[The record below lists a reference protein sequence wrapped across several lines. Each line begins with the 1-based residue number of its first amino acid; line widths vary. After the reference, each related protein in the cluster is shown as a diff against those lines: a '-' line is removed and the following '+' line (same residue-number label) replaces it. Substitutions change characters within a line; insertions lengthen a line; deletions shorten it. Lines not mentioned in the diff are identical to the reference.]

1 LKPNEPRVI
10 VHKRNLMGEIRDGN
24 EFTIIL
30 ALGDEDEAKILKEHK
45 WLLKDITRLSRATHL
60 TLTFETSISG
70 EG

>member
-1 LKPNEPRVI
+1 
-10 VHKRNLMGEIRDGN
+10 MGEIRDGN

>member
-1 LKPNEPRVI
+1 MKPNEPRVI